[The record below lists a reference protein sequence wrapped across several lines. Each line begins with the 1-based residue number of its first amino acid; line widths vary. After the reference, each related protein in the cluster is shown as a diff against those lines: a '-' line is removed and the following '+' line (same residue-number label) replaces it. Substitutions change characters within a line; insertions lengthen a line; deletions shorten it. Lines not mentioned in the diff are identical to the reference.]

1 MHNNFFG
8 NLFLSYKLFVTPLL
22 KENILISKQIFA
34 NIKGIFSMKFL
45 NFYFF
50 NLKLIN
56 KNIFINKNI
65 KLKIT
70 GRRFL
75 QKNLVLQPYNIVKT
89 VNYLKYFSKIRS
101 NRSLKKI
108 FFNKLSKRTIKAF
121 SSNFELKNEAVD
133 FAKRKLFSSFR
144 KQKKLFFSLF
154 KRS

>member
-101 NRSLKKI
+101 NRSLKKK
-108 FFNKLSKRTIKAF
+108 FFNK
-121 SSNFELKNEAVD
+121 
-133 FAKRKLFSSFR
+133 
-144 KQKKLFFSLF
+144 
-154 KRS
+154 